1 MSKLMLS
8 NTTDRK
14 IYNSLERWYL
24 SATPNQQIAGKT
36 WYSEAQN
43 FTRELSE
50 RHNICRY
57 KAAAVTSALSPNN
70 RWDRNK
76 VDAESII
83 EAYVHLGPEA
93 AAAVKVCTYNNNK
106 LKAIKLLQGS
116 IELAAKSPKTHA
128 FAMNIGLLSN
138 SHVTVDKWHIRACLA
153 HVAAG
158 KVDTIESV
166 TPAQYRRI
174 EALTVKLA
182 RVYNLKAYE
191 LQAIIWVTIRD
202 TWGIA

>member
-1 MSKLMLS
+1 MLS

-24 SATPNQQIAGKT
+24 SATPNQKLAGLT
-36 WYSEAQN
+36 WYEEAQN

-70 RWDRNK
+70 RWSRNK

-83 EAYVHLGPEA
+83 ETYVHLGPEA

-106 LKAIKLLQGS
+106 LKAIKILEGS
-116 IELAAKSPKTHA
+116 VELAAKSPKTHS
-128 FAMNIGLLSN
+128 FALNIGLLSN
-138 SHVTVDKWHIRACLA
+138 SHVTVDKHHIRACLV
-153 HVAAG
+153 HPNAG

-174 EALTVKLA
+174 EAITVKLSRA
-182 RVYNLKAYE
+182 YDMKAYE
-191 LQAIIWVTIRD
+191 MQAVIWVTIRAA
-202 TWGIA
+202 WGIA